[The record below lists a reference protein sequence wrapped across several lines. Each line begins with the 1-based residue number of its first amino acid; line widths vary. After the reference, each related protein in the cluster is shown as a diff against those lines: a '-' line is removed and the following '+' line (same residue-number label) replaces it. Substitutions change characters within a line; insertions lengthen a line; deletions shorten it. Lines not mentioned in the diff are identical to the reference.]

1 MIFFFLFF
9 KQMTSYEL
17 RISDWSADVCSS
29 DLHALRLV
37 DRRRIAMIEVAVIL
51 DVERDAAPVVGA
63 HRHTLIAD
71 ALDRPER
78 AVLHFQAALV
88 AQEHDAV
95 AGCKHLVAALDIDRN
110 IVAKVAA
117 TEPRIARC
125 LVELATL
132 RHGGGADTAAG
143 IG

>member
-1 MIFFFLFF
+1 MHIR
-9 KQMTSYEL
+9 Y
-17 RISDWSADVCSS
+17 WSADVCSS
-29 DLHALRLV
+29 SLMAPFDRHALRLV
-37 DRRRIAMIEVAVIL
+37 DRRRIAMIEFAVIL

-95 AGCKHLVAALDIDRN
+95 AGCKHLVAALDLDRN

-117 TEPRIARC
+117 RAHRIDRKSTR
-125 LVELATL
+125 LNSS
-132 RHGGGADTAAG
+132 H
-143 IG
+143 